1 MSWTEPALFWVSGF
15 IVTMLALVG
24 RPDTPC
30 AAESIVREMPLEVR
44 VELPKSTYA
53 LGEPITFV
61 VTTNRDCYFLLFTID
76 PNDKVEIHDPIASGA
91 YMGHP
96 LLTAGERR
104 QIPVEDAPGRA
115 IVTPPA
121 GAYQIGAVCGR
132 EELGKLG
139 LSNVELKEPAKAGRR
154 SFEFHLGEKTNRLD
168 RNTLSRATAV
178 YQVN

>member
-96 LLTAGERR
+96 LLTAGER
-104 QIPVEDAPGRA
+104 P
-115 IVTPPA
+115 
-121 GAYQIGAVCGR
+121 
-132 EELGKLG
+132 
-139 LSNVELKEPAKAGRR
+139 
-154 SFEFHLGEKTNRLD
+154 SFER
-168 RNTLSRATAV
+168 
-178 YQVN
+178 